1 MKPFYLLP
9 NRFKRIGFYLFPV
22 GIIFWMA
29 TQLGW
34 MGSGLSHSDRVAIL
48 SLSFF
53 SFLFGLYFSIFSKE
67 RIEDECIQTIRL
79 KSFQISAI
87 TQMLFFMIAFGA
99 MFIFNSEPEG
109 NGGLAA
115 FFLAAIVL
123 FWLSYLIAFNST
135 LIINK
140 YKADD

>member
-9 NRFKRIGFYLFPV
+9 NRYKRIGFCLFPV
-22 GIIFWMA
+22 GLIMWIF

-34 MGSGLSHSDRVAIL
+34 LAAGLSHTNKVLLLCI
-48 SLSFF
+48 SFF
-53 SFLFGLYFSIFSKE
+53 SFLFGLYCSIFSKE
-67 RIEDECIQTIRL
+67 RVEDEYIQTVRL
-79 KSFQISAI
+79 KSFQFSSI
-87 TQMLFFMIAFGA
+87 TQMLFFVIAFSS
-99 MFIFNSEPEG
+99 MFIFNAEPEG